1 VAKFGLCVTAFS
13 ESAARRQGQSE
24 KKLRERAPGT
34 CSPSNEG
41 GLWRLDICG
50 TEKRGWPSPVA
61 SRHPL
66 PQGEGEQGVGAVV
79 KQTFRALPLPL
90 CHETSACSL
99 EVSALMRGSLP
110 RPWGEGGRRPGEGQ
124 PTRIAPQNVQ
134 TPVVP
139 PWPNW
144 PRGDESESKELLQR
158 VTNFFTASGG
168 AGGCPWTSL

>member
-1 VAKFGLCVTAFS
+1 MEMLIVHRGIPDVWS
-13 ESAARRQGQSE
+13 
-24 KKLRERAPGT
+24 
-34 CSPSNEG
+34 
-41 GLWRLDICG
+41 LDICG

-79 KQTFRALPLPL
+79 KQTFRAMALPL

-99 EVSALMRGSLP
+99 EVSALTRGSLP

-134 TPVVP
+134 TLGIGESPMLL
-139 PWPNW
+139 W
-144 PRGDESESKELLQR
+144 RKKMRAKGDEDATRDL
-158 VTNFFTASGG
+158 
-168 AGGCPWTSL
+168 